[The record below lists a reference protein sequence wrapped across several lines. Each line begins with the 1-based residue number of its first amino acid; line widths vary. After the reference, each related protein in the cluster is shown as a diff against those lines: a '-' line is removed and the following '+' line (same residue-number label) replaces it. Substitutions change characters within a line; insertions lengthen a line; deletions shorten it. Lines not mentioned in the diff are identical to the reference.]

1 MKPVTYRVF
10 NIDEL
15 VKAFHYAK
23 GLFEVA
29 KFGIL
34 VTISLKKQ
42 KRSIEQNGY
51 LWGVVYAMLADEMG
65 LTKDEVHQMMAI
77 MFLKIKEIEV
87 CGVMY
92 AITKSTTKL
101 KTDGMEEYLEKIRRF
116 ASMELHILIPL
127 PNETIEEIE

>member
-1 MKPVTYRVF
+1 MKPITYRVF

-29 KFGIL
+29 KYGIL